1 MGESGGTVRG
11 KTRCWLRMIYELLPI
26 ERIFHAK
33 QKIKLPAQGDRA
45 KAY

>member
-1 MGESGGTVRG
+1 MGESDGSVKI
-11 KTRCWLRMIYELLPI
+11 KTRRLLLMIYELLPI

-33 QKIKLPAQGDRA
+33 QKIKLLAEGDGT

>member
-1 MGESGGTVRG
+1 MGESDGTVRG
-11 KTRCWLRMIYELLPI
+11 KTHCWLRMIFELLPI

-33 QKIKLPAQGDRA
+33 QKIKLPAEGDRA

>member
-1 MGESGGTVRG
+1 MSESDGAVRG
-11 KTRCWLRMIYELLPI
+11 KTRCWLRMIYELFPI

-33 QKIKLPAQGDRA
+33 QKIKLLAEGDST